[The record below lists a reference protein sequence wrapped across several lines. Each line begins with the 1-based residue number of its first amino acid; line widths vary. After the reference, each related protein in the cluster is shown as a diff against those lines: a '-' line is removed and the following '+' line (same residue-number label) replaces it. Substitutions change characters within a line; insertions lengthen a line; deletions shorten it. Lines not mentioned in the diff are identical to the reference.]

1 VRKNKIIYQ
10 YIFFKYN
17 KLKALLRCAK
27 YATNGVDLL
36 SALDSKVYGDNAFR
50 AFEHRFSMLL
60 RSRDIG
66 KLKRFNFGER
76 IISKGDKV
84 CIYILWVIG

>member
-1 VRKNKIIYQ
+1 
-10 YIFFKYN
+10 
-17 KLKALLRCAK
+17 
-27 YATNGVDLL
+27 VDLL

-84 CIYILWVIG
+84 YIYYGLWLVDIVNKTVFLLHI